1 MGARQWSR
9 IAWAL
14 ALLFG
19 SLPVAGRLVLGTWE
33 FVEAAEIS
41 CLLLLLG
48 TWMHLRS
55 RRQYAMPDPATLLE
69 QASHFAATGR
79 EDRAIG
85 LLTKTIRQSPK
96 LWQAYQYRGELHL
109 RLEDAAL
116 AARDFTQAIRLAPNE
131 AHLYLL
137 LEQAHR
143 LLGLDADGPAAD
155 LS

>member
-19 SLPVAGRLVLGTWE
+19 SLPLAGRLVLGTWE
-33 FVEAAEIS
+33 FVEAAEIA

-48 TWMHLRS
+48 TWVHLRS

-79 EDRAIG
+79 MDRAIG
-85 LLTKTIRQSPK
+85 LLTKTIHQSPK

-109 RLEDAAL
+109 RLGDVAL
-116 AARDFTQAIRLAPNE
+116 AVRDFSEAIQLAPNE

-137 LEQAHR
+137 LAQAHR
-143 LLGLDADGPAAD
+143 CSMPE
-155 LS
+155 